1 MSVQIGG
8 PAAAGRAHQEL
19 FAYWQSARP
28 PGRLPRR
35 RDIDPAGFK
44 RLLPWVS
51 LIDVMPAPAD
61 YRVRLAGTA
70 LYGLFG
76 REITGRRLG
85 EIYPQAAAEN
95 WRRELGGLVERRR
108 PAVGYHKLA
117 WRGGANMTVLW
128 LRLPLI
134 SESGEVEMILGYDAP
149 VGLAGDDLSEGRA
162 A

>member
-19 FAYWQSARP
+19 FAYWQSARAQ
-28 PGRLPRR
+28 GRLPRR
-35 RDIDPAGFK
+35 KDIDPSGFR
-44 RLLPWVS
+44 RLLPWIS
-51 LIDVMPAPAD
+51 LIDVMPPPQD

-76 REITGRRLG
+76 HEITGRRLG

-95 WRRELGGLVERRR
+95 WRRELGGVVERRR
-108 PAVGYHKLA
+108 PAVGYHTLA

-134 SESGEVEMILGYDAP
+134 DETGKVEMILGYDAA
-149 VGLAGDDLSEGRA
+149 VGLAGDGRSDGRA